1 MTSIGIYN
9 FVLRILGL
17 RMELLDFN
25 LKLSPIGHT
34 GNAFTKQLFKLV
46 SIVIGITFAVTY
58 PTETASIVS
67 KTPRLPNGKMSVE
80 YFIAFTFFYIKYIVT
95 VIIFV
100 LQFWKEH
107 QISNQQTE
115 IKQIFQRLWEINQ
128 YLLNKRSKIVHKYSL
143 RLASLLNLRNRRQPV
158 TRINLNIFNR
168 MHLIRMFVTI
178 LIRSVSCYLEYYQI
192 FERIIRNKESSFH
205 LIWFSYPTVF
215 IDFFIWHLSIS
226 VQQHIKLFELL
237 DQTINSM
244 AIDMR
249 QHCIANE
256 YRIENEQN
264 EHIRKMETLIG
275 IHYELC
281 LATVKLQQLYAI
293 QINLA
298 ILNSFGNIIIEVRI
312 TYLFVILCFC
322 VCSAAKTISRMCGQ
336 FGVNALI
343 RIVTK

>member
-9 FVLRILGL
+9 FLLCILGL
-17 RMELLDFN
+17 RSELLDFN
-25 LKLSPIGHT
+25 SKLSATISHT
-34 GNAFTKQLFKLV
+34 GNAFTKKFLKLI
-46 SIVIGITFAVTY
+46 SICIGITFAVVY
-58 PTETASIVS
+58 PIETASIVS
-67 KTPRLPNGKMSVE
+67 KTPRRPNGKVSVE

-107 QISNQQTE
+107 QLSHQQTE
-115 IKQIFQRLWEINQ
+115 IKQIFQRLWEMNQ
-128 YLLNKRSKIVHKYSL
+128 CSLNKRPKNVHTHSL
-143 RLASLLNLRNRRQPV
+143 RLASLLNLNNRRRPV
-158 TRINLNIFNR
+158 TRNDLNIFNR
-168 MHLIRMFVTI
+168 MHLIRMFGAI
-178 LIRSVSCYLEYYQI
+178 LIRSISCYLEYHQI

-249 QHCIANE
+249 QHSIIQEC
-256 YRIENEQN
+256 RVENEQN
-264 EHIRKMETLIG
+264 ENGNVQNMETLIG

-281 LATVKLQQLYAI
+281 LATAKLQQLNAI

-312 TYLFVILCFC
+312 AYIFGTFLLCFGVVRGRKEPILVSAVIL
-322 VCSAAKTISRMCGQ
+322 V
-336 FGVNALI
+336 
-343 RIVTK
+343 